1 MIEDNKV
8 IKITNRDNGTIGY
21 SIPDLGNLYR
31 KFEPGETKDV
41 TMDELRKLSWVPG
54 GMYLLKN
61 CLIIRDNEALREIL
75 TEVEPEYYYTE
86 KEILELLKT
95 GSMDSFLDCLDF
107 APDGVIQLIKDLA
120 VKTELNDVAKRE
132 AILAKTGFNVTKAI
146 EINKESAEIDAG
158 EDSTKA
164 RRATVPAAT
173 TEAPQRRSKY
183 NVVSIKE

>member
-75 TEVEPEYYYTE
+75 TEV
-86 KEILELLKT
+86 
-95 GSMDSFLDCLDF
+95 
-107 APDGVIQLIKDLA
+107 
-120 VKTELNDVAKRE
+120 
-132 AILAKTGFNVTKAI
+132 
-146 EINKESAEIDAG
+146 
-158 EDSTKA
+158 
-164 RRATVPAAT
+164 
-173 TEAPQRRSKY
+173 
-183 NVVSIKE
+183 